1 MAPES
6 PYRRGRLAPRCRL
19 ITSWL
24 WRGFQGFVCSPIKVV
39 RELGLERRETVRS
52 LSAAGEGGGG
62 GVRSYERSPCNPALV
77 RRLWPSRKP
86 RSHPGHREPLEAA
99 KAESGPA

>member
-52 LSAAGEGGGG
+52 LSAAK
-62 GVRSYERSPCNPALV
+62 VKN
-77 RRLWPSRKP
+77 
-86 RSHPGHREPLEAA
+86 
-99 KAESGPA
+99 